1 MAHWASYIAFGF
13 EEEEFQK
20 LLLELKDKLSQYN
33 DNIAWHNP
41 DYMHMTLQFLGWTRD
56 SDIEKLRQILQN
68 EKIEDINF
76 KLNGKL
82 VLLGFD
88 AQKEYIAME
97 VAPTKELL
105 QYREELE
112 KKMQEY
118 GVPFKKTGFF
128 KSHFIGQSSS
138 LRTNRKQ
145 RIF

>member
-41 DYMHMTLQFLGWTRD
+41 AYMHMTLQFLGWTRD

-97 VAPTKELL
+97 VTPTKELL
-105 QYREELE
+105 KYIEDH
-112 KKMQEY
+112 KKKIQKY
-118 GVPFKKTGFF
+118 GDKNKK
-128 KSHFIGQSSS
+128 KNNIKK
-138 LRTNRKQ
+138 NK
-145 RIF
+145 

>member
-13 EEEEFQK
+13 EGEEFQK
-20 LLLELKDKLSQYN
+20 LLLELKDKLPQYN

-105 QYREELE
+105 KYR
-112 KKMQEY
+112 
-118 GVPFKKTGFF
+118 
-128 KSHFIGQSSS
+128 
-138 LRTNRKQ
+138 
-145 RIF
+145 

>member
-13 EEEEFQK
+13 EKEEFQK

-33 DNIAWHNP
+33 DNIAWHNT

-97 VAPTKELL
+97 VAPIKELL
-105 QYREELE
+105 QYREKLE
-112 KKMQEY
+112 KRC
-118 GVPFKKTGFF
+118 
-128 KSHFIGQSSS
+128 KSMEF
-138 LRTNRKQ
+138 LLKN

>member
-97 VAPTKELL
+97 VEPTKELL

-112 KKMQEY
+112 KRC
-118 GVPFKKTGFF
+118 
-128 KSHFIGQSSS
+128 KSMEFLLKS
-138 LRTNRKQ
+138 